1 MSTARSDVAAAFRR
15 CVALGGFPD
24 AQVAIDAWST
34 FADLAEQELA
44 APTEFT
50 DVAGLA
56 RMYASAR
63 LTEADHRELAG
74 DLSSAESAHAA
85 AVAVMERHGDD
96 AAQIDVRRQKANTL
110 KAQARFGE
118 AMAELHAVVADT
130 RLRGDAV
137 AQARATLDLAML
149 LEWLGDY
156 DRADDALARASAAI
170 EHELTDIAPATDFA
184 TTLLSVFAGTGD
196 PERTTALQSLR
207 MELGS
212 TRGMVAKRS
221 GRHDDA
227 IEHFRSVLADY
238 EQWGTGPA
246 IRFHLAHLELLGGRP
261 ANAVTM
267 ARELRP
273 QFEAHPGLA
282 TKLPALGWIEAEATL
297 PADPAAALVL
307 ADGVH
312 TDLRRRGDLEL
323 AWKARRTTA
332 RALAALDRPD
342 EACHAYLDAAQTVDG
357 LRRIPIGYR
366 LETTYFDDR
375 RPMFDEAIA
384 LAARTAR
391 AGDCWRLIDLAK
403 SRSLAT
409 LLYGERRPRVTSE
422 HTERFE
428 ALSREIDALDYGVF
442 AGGDGRADER
452 ERLVRERAELIE
464 LLRAGD
470 PRWRSLSQPPP
481 LDGATIRSSLG
492 TAAGL
497 TLHLA
502 GSVVTA
508 VLLTTDDELATQ
520 HTVDRDTAAA
530 LGDHRRVVQGS
541 TNPPAYDF
549 GGWHGLGLA
558 DLLGDEMA
566 ERLGASE
573 RVAIAPH
580 GALHLIPWATMTVG
594 GRRWYETTATAI
606 VPNLAVLPALARP
619 PRSPSPTALVVDA
632 PAYGDSGLRAVGGE
646 SDEIVGHYAPRV
658 TAIRGADAS
667 EAALHAALTAE
678 VDVFHVSCHGVI
690 DDVDP
695 SASALLAA
703 DGRVDAAEIAMTQL
717 GATDIVL
724 AACSTGYRPHRV
736 GDLELVGDDIV
747 GMPGALLEAGAS
759 TVLVSIPL
767 ASDATSVAFMGR
779 FHRHRAAGTHPADA
793 LRAAQHEMSADH
805 DVWSWCGFSLYGH
818 PGGH

>member
-15 CVALGGFPD
+15 CVALGGFPE
-24 AQVAIDAWST
+24 AQLAIDTWSV

-44 APTEFT
+44 APTELT

-74 DLSSAESAHAA
+74 DLPGAETARAA
-85 AVAVMERHGDD
+85 AITIMERHGGDE
-96 AAQIDVRRQKANTL
+96 AQLDVRRQKANTL

-118 AMAELHAVVADT
+118 ALAELQVVVADS
-130 RLRGDAV
+130 RLRGDAIT
-137 AQARATLDLAML
+137 QARATLDFAML

-156 DRADDALARASAAI
+156 ARADDALSRAATAV
-170 EHELTDIAPATDFA
+170 EHELADVAPATDFT
-184 TTLLSVFAGTGD
+184 TTLLSVFTGTGD

-212 TRGMVAKRS
+212 TRGMIAKRS
-221 GRHDDA
+221 GRHDEA
-227 IEHFRSVLADY
+227 IEHFQGVLADY

-246 IRFHLAHLELLGGRP
+246 IRFHLAHLELLSGRP
-261 ANAVTM
+261 ERAITM
-267 ARELRP
+267 VRQLRP
-273 QFEAHPGLA
+273 EFEAHPGLA

-297 PADPAAALVL
+297 PTDPAAALAL
-307 ADGVH
+307 ADAVH
-312 TDLRRRGDLEL
+312 AELRRRGDLEL

-342 EACHAYLDAAQTVDG
+342 EACHAYLDAARIVDG
-357 LRRIPIGYR
+357 LRRIPVGYR

-384 LAARTAR
+384 LAARAGR

-409 LLYGERRPRVTSE
+409 LLYGERRPRPTSE
-422 HTERFE
+422 NTERFD
-428 ALSREIDALDYGVF
+428 ALSREIDALDYGTF
-442 AGGDGRADER
+442 AGAEGRADER
-452 ERLVRERAELIE
+452 ERLVRQRADLIE

-481 LDGATIRSSLG
+481 LDGVAIRESVG
-492 TAAGL
+492 TASAV

-502 GSVVTA
+502 GSVITA
-508 VLLTTDDELATQ
+508 VLITADDEIATQ
-520 HTVDRDTAAA
+520 HTIDRDTRRA
-530 LGDHRRVVQGS
+530 LSDHQRVIQGS
-541 TNPPAYDF
+541 ANPPAYDF
-549 GGWHGLGLA
+549 ADWHDLDLA
-558 DLLGDEMA
+558 DLLGHEMA
-566 ERLGASE
+566 SRLAALD

-580 GALHLIPWATMTVG
+580 GALHLVPWAAMTVD
-594 GRRWYETTATAI
+594 GRRWYETTITTI
-606 VPNLAVLPALARP
+606 VPNLAVLPALVRP
-619 PRSPSPTALVVDA
+619 PRTANPMALVVDA
-632 PAYGDSGLRAVGGE
+632 PDYGDLELAEVGGE
-646 SDEIVGHYAPRV
+646 FATVVEHYAPHTTTIERD
-658 TAIRGADAS
+658 DAT
-667 EAALHAALTAE
+667 EAALHGALAAN
-678 VDVFHVSCHGVI
+678 VDVLHICCHGVI
-690 DDVDP
+690 DDIDP
-695 SASALLAA
+695 SASALLAG
-703 DGRVDAAEIAMTQL
+703 DGRVDAAEIAMSHL
-717 GATDIVL
+717 GATDVVL

-747 GMPGALLEAGAS
+747 GMPAALLESGAS

-767 ASDATSVAFMGR
+767 ASDAASVALMDR
-779 FHRHRAAGTHPADA
+779 FHRHRAAGAHPADA
-793 LRAAQHEMSADH
+793 LNAAQREMPADH
-805 DVWSWCGFSLYGH
+805 DVWSWCGYSLYGD